1 MVQIAR
7 YSFTVDE
14 YNRMGAAGIYP
25 DGVRTELIEGEIV
38 EMAPIGRHHL
48 SVVIALSELFFE
60 ALSPRRATISIQG
73 PLELSDRSEPEP
85 DVLILARRSDH
96 YRAHIP
102 TTKDVHL
109 LIEVSD
115 TSIQWDRDA
124 KLPLYARE
132 GVPEVWI
139 VDLTTDTVEVYRE
152 PHQGNYS
159 QVRIASRGDLLSPAA
174 FPDFSLSVDD
184 ILGV

>member
-7 YSFTVDE
+7 HSFTVDE
-14 YNRMGAAGIYP
+14 YNRMGAAGILP

-38 EMAPIGRHHL
+38 EMAPIGSHHL
-48 SVVIALSELFFE
+48 SAVIALSEIFFRT
-60 ALSPRRATISIQG
+60 LTPGRATVSVQG

-85 DVLILARRSDH
+85 DVLVLAHRADH
-96 YRAHIP
+96 YREHIP
-102 TTKDVHL
+102 STKDVYL

-115 TSIQWDRDA
+115 STIQWDRDV

-139 VDLTTDTVEVYRE
+139 VDLTAESVQVCRE
-152 PHQGNYS
+152 PTASGYNKVS
-159 QVRIASRGDLLSPAA
+159 MASRGESLSPIA
-174 FPDFSLSVDD
+174 FPDLAVAVND
-184 ILGV
+184 ILG